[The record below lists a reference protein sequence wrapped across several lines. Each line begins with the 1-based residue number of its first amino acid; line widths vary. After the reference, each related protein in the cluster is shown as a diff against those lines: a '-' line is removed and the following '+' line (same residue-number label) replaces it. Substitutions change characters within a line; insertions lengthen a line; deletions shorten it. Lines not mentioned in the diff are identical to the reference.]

1 MKANLTLAEDFDP
14 WWKLKKY
21 QGRDFE
27 AKKYSK
33 IKIVMRH
40 ASNYG
45 WPGEQRDVEYWVE
58 LANGKAVGFRH
69 GRSSTGIRRAK
80 FAEFPVTDM
89 EKI

>member
-58 LANGKAVGFRH
+58 LKNGKAVGFRH
-69 GRSSTGIRRAK
+69 GRSSTGVDVQRLQS
-80 FAEFPVTDM
+80 FL
-89 EKI
+89 

>member
-1 MKANLTLAEDFDP
+1 MKLNLTLAEDFDP

-21 QGRDFE
+21 QDHDIE
-27 AKKYSK
+27 AKQYSQVQ
-33 IKIVMRH
+33 IKMRH
-40 ASNYG
+40 GSNSG

-69 GRSSTGIRRAK
+69 GRSSTGIRRSK